1 MQDFFAKEN
10 IFLQKNKFFIEC
22 MTTIYFNCIHVSY
35 KKAAFIPD
43 ASIGVLRRNS
53 ITIKKSSVVTLLKK
67 LIVFCYN
74 MLNPT
79 VIKSHHHS
87 DDIFIITSQ
96 YTYCLDPRYHE
107 IINQYNAWI
116 IKYFNL

>member
-1 MQDFFAKEN
+1 MIVTLIKSGEKPRRKHRGF
-10 IFLQKNKFFIEC
+10 
-22 MTTIYFNCIHVSY
+22 
-35 KKAAFIPD
+35 
-43 ASIGVLRRNS
+43 RRNFIT

-87 DDIFIITSQ
+87 DDLFIITSQ